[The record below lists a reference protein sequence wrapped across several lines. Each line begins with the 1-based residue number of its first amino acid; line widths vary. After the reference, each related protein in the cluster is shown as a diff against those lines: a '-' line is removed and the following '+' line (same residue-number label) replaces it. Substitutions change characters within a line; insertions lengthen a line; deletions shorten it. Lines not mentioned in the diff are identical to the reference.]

1 MPSSAELFAKLRAYA
16 AETAYLYSASALL
29 GWDQQTGMP
38 PAGNAFRAD
47 QMAYFSSK
55 IHERATSAEYGELIE
70 SLAASELAKA
80 PYSDE
85 GATIRVLK
93 REYDRERKIPA
104 QLVAEM
110 ARVESLA
117 QQAWAASRKA
127 NDFKGFAPHLEIIFR
142 LKRELAQAIGYVN
155 HPYDA
160 LLDKYE
166 PEMTTPQANELLAG
180 LRDALR
186 PIVQAVTQSPKR
198 APVEILHRSYP
209 VALQH
214 QFGKHIAG
222 LMGFAFH
229 GGRLDTTEH
238 PFCETVGPG
247 DIRLTTRYD
256 ERLFGSGLYSI
267 LHEAGHGM
275 YEQGLRSAWFGMPP
289 GSACSLGVHE
299 SQSRLWENLV
309 GRSRA
314 FWSWCFPLARAV
326 FPEPLKDVT
335 PEDFYFAANEAKPSL
350 VRVEADEVTYNLHII
365 IRSELEQELLDERLK
380 VADLPGAWNERYQKY
395 LGIVP
400 TSDAEGVLQDVHWSA
415 GLIGYFPTYSLGN
428 IYASCLFAA
437 ADKALGSNESGGL
450 EAMFARG
457 EFAPLLEWL
466 RTNVHERGQ
475 TRPAAML
482 IEEAC
487 GVMPTHEPLIT
498 HLRSKYGELYGFA

>member
-1 MPSSAELFAKLRAYA
+1 MSSATDLFAKLRAHA
-16 AETAYLYSASALL
+16 AETSYLTSACAIL
-29 GWDQQTGMP
+29 GWDQNTGMP
-38 PAGNAFRAD
+38 AAGGAFRAE
-47 QMAYFSSK
+47 QMSYFSSR
-55 IHERATSAEYGELIE
+55 IHERTTCAEYGELIE

-104 QLVAEM
+104 KLVAEM

-117 QQAWAASRKA
+117 QTVWAEARKA
-127 NDFKGFAPHLEIIFR
+127 NDFKAFSPHLSTIFR
-142 LKRELAQAIGYVN
+142 LKREVAEAIGYVH

-160 LLDKYE
+160 LLDRYE
-166 PEMTTPQANELLAG
+166 PEMTTPEANALLAG

-186 PIVQAVTQSPKR
+186 PIVQAVTQSTSR
-198 APVEILHRSYP
+198 APVEILHRSFP

-214 QFGKHIAG
+214 QFGKHVAG
-222 LMGFAFH
+222 LMGFSFA

-247 DIRLTTRYD
+247 DVRLTTRYY
-256 ERLFGSGLYSI
+256 EHLFGSGLYSI

-275 YEQGLRSAWFGMPP
+275 YEQGLRSAWFGLPP

-314 FWSWCFPLARAV
+314 FWSWCFPLTRAV
-326 FPEPLKDVT
+326 FPEPLAGVSV
-335 PEDFYFAANEAKPSL
+335 EEFYFAVNEAKPSL
-350 VRVEADEVTYNLHII
+350 IRVEADEVTYNLHII
-365 IRSELEQELLDERLK
+365 IRAELEQELLDGRLQ
-380 VADLPGAWNERYQKY
+380 VADLPSAWNERYQKY
-395 LGIVP
+395 LGVAP
-400 TSDAEGVLQDVHWSA
+400 SSDSEGVLQDVHWSA

-428 IYASCLFAA
+428 IYASCLYRA
-437 ADKALGSNESGGL
+437 ADKTLGGL
-450 EAMFARG
+450 DTMLAGG
-457 EFAPLLEWL
+457 EFGPLLAWL
-466 RTNVHERGQ
+466 RKNVHERGQ

-487 GVMPTHEPLIT
+487 GAKPTHEPLIE
-498 HLRSKYGELYGFA
+498 HLRSKYGGLYGFA

>member
-1 MPSSAELFAKLRAYA
+1 MATDAELFAKLRAHA
-16 AETAYLYSASALL
+16 AETSYLTSASAIL
-29 GWDQQTGMP
+29 GWDQNTGMP
-38 PAGNAFRAD
+38 AAGGAFRAD
-47 QMAYFSSK
+47 QMAYFSSR
-55 IHERATSAEYGELIE
+55 IHERTTCAEYGELIE
-70 SLAASELAKA
+70 ALAASELAKA

-104 QLVAEM
+104 ALVAEM

-117 QQAWAASRKA
+117 QQVWAEARKA
-127 NDFKGFAPHLEIIFR
+127 NDFQRFAPHLATIFR
-142 LKRELAQAIGYVN
+142 LKGEVAQAIGFVH

-160 LLDKYE
+160 LLDRYE
-166 PEMTTPQANELLAG
+166 PEMTTPEANGLLAG

-186 PIVQAVTQSPKR
+186 PIVRAVTESSQR
-198 APVEILHRSYP
+198 APVEILHRNYP
-209 VALQH
+209 VAQQH
-214 QFGKHIAG
+214 QFGKHVAG
-222 LMGFAFH
+222 VMGFSFA

-247 DIRLTTRYD
+247 DVRLTTRYF

-275 YEQGLRSAWFGMPP
+275 YEQGLRAEWFGLPP

-314 FWSWCFPLARAV
+314 FWTWCFPLAQAV
-326 FPEPLKDVT
+326 FPEPLAGVSPDA
-335 PEDFYFAANEAKPSL
+335 FYFAVNEAKPSL
-350 VRVEADEVTYNLHII
+350 IRVEADEVTYNLHII
-365 IRSELEQELLDERLK
+365 IRAELEQELLDGRLL

-395 LGIVP
+395 LGVAP
-400 TSDAEGVLQDVHWSA
+400 GSDAEGVLQDVHWSA
-415 GLIGYFPTYSLGN
+415 GLVGYFPTYSLGN

-437 ADKALGSNESGGL
+437 ADKALGGL
-450 EAMFARG
+450 DAMIARG
-457 EFAPLLEWL
+457 EFGPLLAWL
-466 RTNVHERGQ
+466 RTNVHAWGQ

-482 IEEAC
+482 IEGAC
-487 GVMPTHEPLIT
+487 GLKPTHEPLIS
-498 HLRSKYGELYGFA
+498 HLRVKYGGLYGFA